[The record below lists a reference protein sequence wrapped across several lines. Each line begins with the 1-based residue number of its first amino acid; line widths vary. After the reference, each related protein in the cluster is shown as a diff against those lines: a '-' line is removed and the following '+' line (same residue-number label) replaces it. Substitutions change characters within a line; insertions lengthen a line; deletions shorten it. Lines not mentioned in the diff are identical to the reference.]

1 MISEKARQYGFWF
14 VDALTGSL
22 VRNYYWNLKNKLE
35 KIPEYSPELNM
46 LLSHAVNTTEFYKS
60 LNRYSDINDFPI
72 IRKSLIKDN
81 YNQFI
86 SSAFRGKPLHAMK
99 TTGTGGE
106 RFTVLQNKEKRKRVL
121 AELIYF
127 NERCGFDLGERY
139 IYYRSWFQDN
149 QKNKL
154 VQIAENMLPISCMS
168 LSDDALRKFFVLL
181 QKDKSIKML
190 KVFASTLS
198 AIVDYSE
205 RNIFKPDIFSLKII
219 ISGAERL
226 DPLERRRAEKVFGCK
241 VVSRY
246 ANQENG
252 LFAQQDIDSD
262 TYILNTA
269 HYYFEFLNLDS
280 NEPAAYGQPARLIVT
295 DLYNWAMPLIRYD
308 TGDIVI
314 ADVSEFNGLHKT
326 ILTDISGRTDEI
338 IYDSH
343 GNKISPHAPRLAFH
357 QYDRMRQYQ
366 LIQDD
371 LKHFTLRLEG
381 VCGIYNDED
390 IRHSLQKIIGLDAEV
405 KIEHMEKIPHTSSGK
420 FKKVICNYSA

>member
-1 MISEKARQYGFWF
+1 M
-14 VDALTGSL
+14 DALTGSL
-22 VRNYYWNLKNKLE
+22 VRDFYWDLKNKLE
-35 KIPEYSPELNM
+35 KIPEQPPELNV
-46 LLSHAVNTTEFYKS
+46 LLSHAVNTTEFYKT
-60 LNRYSDINDFPI
+60 LNGYSGIHGFPI
-72 IRKSLIKDN
+72 IKKSLIKDN

-86 SSAFRGKPLHAMK
+86 SSAFINKNLHKMK
-99 TTGTGGE
+99 TSGSGGE

-127 NERCGFDLGERY
+127 NERCGFNLGERY

-168 LSDDALRKFFVLL
+168 LSDDALHTFFVLL
-181 QKDKSIKML
+181 QKNKSIKML
-190 KVFASTLS
+190 KVFASTLG

-205 RNIFKPDIFSLKII
+205 RHRFTPDMFNLKII

-226 DPLERRRAEKVFGCK
+226 DPLERRRAENVFGCP

-252 LFAQQDIDSD
+252 LFAQQDIDND

-269 HYYFEFLNLDS
+269 HYYFEFLNLDG

-308 TGDIVI
+308 TGDIVV
-314 ADVSEFNGLHKT
+314 ADINEINGLRKT
-326 ILTDISGRTDEI
+326 ILTDISGRSDET

-343 GNKISPHAPRLAFH
+343 GNKISPHAPRLTFH
-357 QYDRMRQYQ
+357 QYDCMRQYQ

-371 LKHFTLRLEG
+371 LTHFTLRLEG
-381 VCGIYNDED
+381 VRGIYNDED
-390 IRHSLQKIIGLDAEV
+390 IRHSLRKIIGMDAEV
-405 KIEHMEKIPHTSSGK
+405 KIEHMEKIPNAASGK
-420 FKKVICNYSA
+420 FKKVICNYRE